1 MFSMTKSLMS
11 LPLAACALSLACS
24 SVFAASWP
32 YSTMIVFGDS
42 LADAGQF
49 PDVGG
54 PQGATLR
61 FTNRTGPTYQNGSGE
76 FFALNSSTLVG
87 SHLGVAAG
95 DLGASTSPVN
105 AALGRA
111 DGNNWAVGGYRTD
124 QIYDSITSQSRVS
137 DNSSGTDFLLRSR
150 TGYLP
155 ANNFRADPNALYYLT
170 GGGNDFLQGRVTSLG
185 QAVGAADQLA
195 ASAQVLQQA
204 GARYIMVWLLPDI
217 GQTPAVSGTPL
228 QLPSTLLSGVFNQE
242 LVRQLG
248 QIDANIIP
256 LNIPLLL
263 KETLADPA
271 RFGLAAN
278 QNLVGTCFSG
288 NSCVQNSQYGINST
302 TPDPSKL
309 LFNDGVHPTV
319 TGQKLI
325 ADYAYS
331 LLAAPWE
338 TTLLPEMANA
348 SLRAQQDELRA
359 QWLADWGN
367 WQAVGQWQAIVSAS
381 SQKLDI
387 DAQSNSASADGH
399 GYNLTAGGSYRLAE
413 DWRAGMVAGAYRQ
426 NLEAGERDSDY
437 KLNSYIATAFL
448 QFQANHWWADLSA
461 SGGRL
466 DYANAKRKFALG
478 VSEGAEKGDTDG
490 SLWAL
495 SSRLGFDIAGA
506 SSPWHLSPFISADY
520 AHIDV
525 DGYSE
530 KGSRSTALSFDDQTR
545 KSRRAGAGLQGK
557 FQLSPATSVFGEIAH
572 EREFENDQQDVTIAL
587 KSLPFNDFTLTGYT
601 PQRSLNRASLGVA
614 QKLGRDVT
622 LRGGYNWRKNDD
634 ITQQGVNVAVSLD
647 F

>member
-1 MFSMTKSLMS
+1 MTKNLKS
-11 LPLAACALSLACS
+11 LPLAACALTLACS
-24 SVFAASWP
+24 SAFAASSP

-42 LADAGQF
+42 LSDAGQF

-54 PQGATLR
+54 PLGDTLR
-61 FTNRTGPTYQNGSGE
+61 FTNRTGPTYQDGSGE
-76 FFALNSSTLVG
+76 SFGLNSSTLLG
-87 SHLGVAAG
+87 AHLGVAAG

-105 AALGRA
+105 AALGLA

-124 QIYDSITSQSRVS
+124 QIYESIVSQSRVT
-137 DNSSGTDFLLRSR
+137 DDSSGTDVTLRDR
-150 TGYLP
+150 PGYLV
-155 ANNFRADPNALYYLT
+155 ANRFRADPNALYYLS
-170 GGGNDFLQGRVTSLG
+170 GGGNDFLQGLVLNPS
-185 QAVGAADQLA
+185 QAAGAADRLA
-195 ASAQVLQQA
+195 ASAQALQQA
-204 GARYIMVWLLPDI
+204 GARYIMVWLLPDL
-217 GQTPAVSGTPL
+217 GQTPALSGTPL
-228 QLPSTLLSGVFNQE
+228 QQPFSLLSGVFNQE
-242 LVRQLG
+242 LVSRLA
-248 QIDANIIP
+248 QIDAEVIP
-256 LNIPLLL
+256 LNVPLLL
-263 KETLADPA
+263 KETLANPT

-278 QNLVGTCFSG
+278 QNLTGTCFNGSG
-288 NSCVQNSQYGINST
+288 CVPNSQYGLNGA

-319 TGQKLI
+319 TGQRLI

-331 LLAAPWE
+331 ILAAPWE
-338 TTLLPEMANA
+338 TTLLPEMAN
-348 SLRAQQDELRA
+348 STLRAQQDELRG

-381 SQKLDI
+381 GQKLDI
-387 DAQSNSASADGH
+387 DAQSNAASADGH
-399 GYNLTAGGSYRLAE
+399 GTNLTVGGSYRLAE
-413 DWRAGMVAGAYRQ
+413 DWRAGLVAGAYRQ
-426 NLEAGERDSDY
+426 NLEAGEHDSDY

-495 SSRLGFDIAGA
+495 SSRLGFDLASAG
-506 SSPWHLSPFISADY
+506 SPWHLSPFISADY

-530 KGSRSTALSFDDQTR
+530 KGERSTALSFDDQTR
-545 KSRRAGAGLQGK
+545 KSRRLGAGLQGK
-557 FQLSPATSVFGEIAH
+557 FQLTPATSVFGEIAH

-587 KSLPFNDFTLTGYT
+587 KSLPLNDFTLTGYT
-601 PQRSLNRASLGVA
+601 PQRSLNRASLGIA
-614 QKLGRDVT
+614 QKLTRDVT

-634 ITQQGVNVAVSLD
+634 ITQQGVNVAVSMD